1 MKFRLCM
8 VVQDS
13 SGAFLAPSES
23 GDVCFVNMINQA
35 GRFDDLEVATESA
48 ENHCEGYVIF
58 PFYQKVSEG
67 LH

>member
-1 MKFRLCM
+1 MKFRLFM
-8 VVQDS
+8 IVQDS
-13 SGAFLAPSES
+13 SGAFLAPSPS
-23 GDVCFVNMINQA
+23 GDVCFVNLVTQA

-48 ENHCEGYVIF
+48 ETYCDGYVIF